1 MRRRASRG
9 TVTSAAPGASQL
21 QSPRLR
27 ADGHAMPSL
36 TRVPKASAAALAVA
50 ALGLVAGC
58 GGGSSSPSPGA
69 TAANGQVVTQSLTVT
84 GPRDFGYVNN
94 GLEATLRVEDQ
105 KGTLVLTN
113 GRATRVGTPALY
125 LIDLAGT
132 RIDASLAGAHSL
144 APGAGETLAV
154 SFPDGAETAS
164 ATFFG
169 LELGGVDAGG
179 FTDG

>member
-1 MRRRASRG
+1 
-9 TVTSAAPGASQL
+9 
-21 QSPRLR
+21 
-27 ADGHAMPSL
+27 MPSL
-36 TRVPKASAAALAVA
+36 THVSKVSVAVLAVA

-58 GGGSSSPSPGA
+58 GGGSSASSSSASDG
-69 TAANGQVVTQSLTVT
+69 NGRVVTQSLTVA
-84 GPRDFGYVNN
+84 GPREFRYVDN

-132 RIDASLAGAHSL
+132 RIDASLAGAHAL

-169 LELGGVDAGG
+169 LELGGMDAGG